1 VNIGWQAARSQ
12 ALAADL
18 GWVRNV
24 AGDACDLP
32 DELRHERFDL
42 VFSNSVIE
50 HVGGHT
56 RRVAF
61 ADSVHA
67 LGEHHWIQTP
77 NRYFPIEP
85 HMLFPGAQFLP
96 AGVRARVIR
105 RWPVGHIRRAMS
117 YGDWP
122 GPSRAGEV
130 FPAETGAA
138 LGEVPVYHTMRG
150 VLSIELLTAAELG
163 FYFPGST
170 IVRERLAGVSK
181 SLIAVR

>member
-1 VNIGWQAARSQ
+1 
-12 ALAADL
+12 
-18 GWVRNV
+18 
-24 AGDACDLP
+24 
-32 DELRHERFDL
+32 
-42 VFSNSVIE
+42 
-50 HVGGHT
+50 
-56 RRVAF
+56 
-61 ADSVHA
+61 
-67 LGEHHWIQTP
+67 
-77 NRYFPIEP
+77 
-85 HMLFPGAQFLP
+85 
-96 AGVRARVIR
+96 VIR

-150 VLSIELLTAAELG
+150 ILSIELLTAAELG

-170 IVRERLAGVSK
+170 IVRERLAGVPK